1 MVIIDMIRSSN
12 IYSCYTTPYNSQY
25 YGYNIQNTLPQPED
39 LQPDKNT
46 MYFYPVPQMCYYNAA
61 LLCNNPEFG
70 IAGYILLNKT
80 QPTNIIPVSAVQYNT
95 GDSYKPQKAKDIHL
109 TKDKSDFSRKLLAR
123 NYKLHHIASR
133 LEYEVVNAYDA
144 CICKTNQYAV
154 FEILQRVC
162 SKDEIYELEYF
173 FPLLENDYD
182 IFLKDIICHINDV
195 FDLTENIKLSVNKLF
210 HSRKLKGNI
219 SSELL
224 ERFKNNIM
232 LLFKT
237 RGMPMIYLKPIFL
250 ILPIWI
256 KNTLC
261 NDLNLVNNVLY
272 IPWCLKV
279 IKAIMEYNYDVL
291 KPLIFVDY
299 EGNGQNEFSYI
310 FLKNQ
315 SNISYSFSLISRM
328 LKNICI
334 TLGKESIYTIFESI
348 SKVDFLYSHC
358 DRVFSPEYIC
368 SGMPGMLFDVFVLLP
383 TESMILLAS
392 MVSNYDSL
400 KQKPENKDI
409 DIKRYIRTQ
418 ITVESYKSNKSIQ
431 NLFYDLTLTYK
442 RILCDEITL
451 NYFAKDRRIS
461 NNNFKKWILEN
472 INNLEKMISYD
483 KLPKMLIIYNL

>member
-1 MVIIDMIRSSN
+1 
-12 IYSCYTTPYNSQY
+12 
-25 YGYNIQNTLPQPED
+25 
-39 LQPDKNT
+39 

-95 GDSYKPQKAKDIHL
+95 GL
-109 TKDKSDFSRKLLAR
+109 TNIAYNYAYKSDFSRKLLAR
-123 NYKLHHIASR
+123 NNKFKHIASR

-232 LLFKT
+232 ILFKT

-261 NDLNLVNNVLY
+261 NDSNLVNNVLY

-291 KPLIFVDY
+291 KPFIFVDY

-348 SKVDFLYSHC
+348 SKVDFLYSHY

-383 TESMILLAS
+383 TESMIFLAS
-392 MVSNYDSL
+392 MVSNHDSL
-400 KQKPENKDI
+400 KQKPGNKDI
-409 DIKRYIRTQ
+409 DIKRYIRAQ
-418 ITVESYKSNKSIQ
+418 ITVESYKRNKSIQ
-431 NLFYDLTLTYK
+431 HLFNDLTLTYK

-483 KLPKMLIIYNL
+483 KLPKYVNYIQFIKTSNLFLHYVSKVFMNPGLTSRRFKDIITRKMIWRLNYFYFKQTSAWI